1 MKKMTESEKIDQIRQ
16 RLTSAESGKNC
27 NSWAVSNTWDYL
39 WRSSANY
46 NVKAIDDTTRLK
58 GNLPM
63 VYIENLCG
71 ICMDANI
78 DMLVYP
84 QKPGLDLDAH
94 IYQAIVKWVQNSN
107 NDIEIRDRLH
117 KFAMLGGTSIIKA
130 RVEETNSGRVIKYD
144 AIDPKFVRV
153 DPMAT
158 NNDDIRWMLQIC
170 FYTKDELKAMFP
182 KFDPEINASFDNEV
196 ADEVDVWNSGEQKD
210 ADMVRIIEMY
220 DVMTGVRTIATGRQ
234 VLEEDSDSMSCGLPY
249 VFVPFISAPDRV
261 YGKDLY
267 SELRDMFDE
276 WNKNIKRTADIIAKS
291 AIGTKIISSR
301 YIQPDKVTN
310 EDNSIIIV
318 NTDDVR
324 KAYMDVP
331 PPPMSNM
338 PLDFAKQME
347 YYLAMIAGVTDS
359 ITGQA
364 QLNSNTPAGVS
375 IEKLQQAA
383 QTRVRSY
390 ITRLKDIGYAKL
402 AKLIIR
408 MAYKYFNKEQ
418 TMRITGTDT
427 ETVTK
432 VWERDKQFALQRIAQ
447 VGVRDVKE
455 IENGMQIYRMER
467 GISIK
472 KEGANVYLNFTGS
485 ILGDPT
491 TFDIQAE
498 GGVDTAHKKLDI
510 ANQSMMLFQSGLLD
524 PQTYLEAIDYPLKE
538 KALERSPQWNAF
550 KQWQAQQQQQAQMQE
565 QVQMANEKA
574 KMKANITQK
583 EAQSVQPDQGA
594 FAGSGTNPNDNPN
607 QQLNQ

>member
-1 MKKMTESEKIDQIRQ
+1 MKKMSELEKINQIRQ
-16 RLTSAESGKNC
+16 RMNAGESGKNC
-27 NSWAVSNTWDYL
+27 NSWAVSNIWDYL
-39 WRSSANY
+39 WRTSANY
-46 NVKAIDDTTRLK
+46 NVKSIDDTTRMK

-84 QKPGLDLDAH
+84 QKPGLDLDAN
-94 IYQAIVKWVQNSN
+94 IYQAVVKWVQNTN
-107 NDIEIRDRLH
+107 NDIEVRDRLH
-117 KFAMLGGTSIIKA
+117 KFAMLGGTSVIKV
-130 RVEETNSGRVIKYD
+130 RMEESNAGKMIKYD

-158 NNDDIRWMLQIC
+158 GNDDIRWVIQIC
-170 FYTKDELKAMFP
+170 FYTKDELKALFP
-182 KFDPEINASFDNEV
+182 KFDPLLDSSFDNEV
-196 ADEVDVWNSGEQKD
+196 ADEVDVWNSGENNQG
-210 ADMVRIIEMY
+210 DMVRVVEEY
-220 DVMTGVRTIATGRQ
+220 DVMTGIRTIATGRQ
-234 VLEEDSDSMSCGLPY
+234 VLEEDKESLSCGLPY
-249 VFVPFISAPDRV
+249 IFVPFISAPDRV

-301 YIQPDKVTN
+301 YIQPDKITN
-310 EDNSIIIV
+310 EDNSIIVV

-338 PLDFAKQME
+338 PLEFAKQME
-347 YYLAMIAGVTDS
+347 YYLAMIAGVNDS

-364 QLNSNTPAGVS
+364 QINSNTPAGVS

-408 MAYKYFNKEQ
+408 FTFKYMDKEQ
-418 TMRITGTDT
+418 VIRISGTDT
-427 ETVTK
+427 ETVAK
-432 VWERDKQFALQRIAQ
+432 VWERDKQYALQKIAQ
-447 VGVRDVKE
+447 VGPKDESE
-455 IENGMQIYRMER
+455 IEKGMQIYKMER
-467 GISIK
+467 GVSIR
-472 KEGANVYLNFTGS
+472 KEGANIYLNFTGS
-485 ILGDPT
+485 ILGDPN
-491 TFDIQAE
+491 TFDVQAE
-498 GGVDTAHKKLDI
+498 GGVDTAHKKLDV
-510 ANQSMMLFQSGLLD
+510 ANQSMMLFQAGLLD
-524 PQTYLEAIDYPLKE
+524 PQTFLESIDYPLKE
-538 KALERSPQWNAF
+538 KALERSPNWKAF
-550 KQWQAQQQQQAQMQE
+550 QQWQAEQQQQQQMQQ
-565 QVQMANEKA
+565 QVEMANQKS
-574 KMKANITQK
+574 KMKEAITQK

-594 FAGSGTNPNDNPN
+594 FAGGGTNPNDNPN
-607 QQLNQ
+607 EQLNQ